1 MDEFV
6 ALTAVYGLKPRG
18 KSAPMAALKRSAFDR
33 NSVKT
38 SPFDSGDDDANAE
51 LTLKDSKF
59 DSLNPGGFDDF
70 SVFDELI
77 KLSSTNDSGKTKSCS
92 ISLPVN
98 AGDDDLIGFYELIP
112 GFGGSGQPSN
122 KFVNREFQETEAVQV
137 NKQQFGLDDDLEA
150 LFISPVA
157 SAQFLDDLSPL
168 FGGKSDKRRLARWE
182 REQIIKDRMEK
193 AIAYMNNRDH
203 QIQIEQEERSVSGC
217 CFFIDIF
224 TRISETL
231 DAEIKLWAAGKE
243 GNLRALIS
251 SLHLVSSPLLNKTVY
266 QVGYVDQVLWPGC
279 GWEAVSLTDL
289 ITSAAVKKVY
299 KKANLYV
306 HPDKVHQK
314 GTQQK
319 YIAEKVFNILQV
331 FS

>member
-77 KLSSTNDSGKTKSCS
+77 KLSSTNDSG
-92 ISLPVN
+92 
-98 AGDDDLIGFYELIP
+98 DDDLIGFYELIP

-122 KFVNREFQETEAVQV
+122 NEFQETEAVQV

-168 FGGKSDKRRLARWE
+168 FGESGELPGESDRRRLARWE
-182 REQIIKDRMEK
+182 HEQIIKDRKEK

-203 QIQIEQEERSVSGC
+203 QIQIEQEERS
-217 CFFIDIF
+217 
-224 TRISETL
+224 RISETL

-251 SLHLVSSPLLNKTVY
+251 SLHL
-266 QVGYVDQVLWPGC
+266 VLWPGC

-319 YIAEKVFNILQV
+319 YIAEKVFNILQEAWNK
-331 FS
+331 FNKEELS

>member
-6 ALTAVYGLKPRG
+6 ALTALYGLKPRG

-38 SPFDSGDDDANAE
+38 SPFDSGDDDENAG

-77 KLSSTNDSGKTKSCS
+77 KLSSTNDSGD
-92 ISLPVN
+92 N
-98 AGDDDLIGFYELIP
+98 DLLGGLTGLSPNEDGFDVLIP

-122 KFVNREFQETEAVQV
+122 IEFGV
-137 NKQQFGLDDDLEA
+137 DDDLDS
-150 LFISPVA
+150 LFNPVSPT
-157 SAQFLDDLSPL
+157 QFLDEFSPP
-168 FGGKSDKRRLARWE
+168 FGAGSFPVELPGESDKRRLARWE

-193 AIAYMNNRDH
+193 AIADMNNRDH
-203 QIQIEQEERSVSGC
+203 QIQTEQEERSLSGC
-217 CFFIDIF
+217 CFFFEIF

-231 DAEIKLWAAGKE
+231 DGEIKLWATGKE

-251 SLHLVSSPLLNKTVY
+251 SLHL
-266 QVGYVDQVLWPGC
+266 VLWPGC

-289 ITSAAVKKVY
+289 ITYASVKKVY

-314 GTQQK
+314 GAQQK
-319 YIAEKVFNILQV
+319 YIAEKVFNILQEAWNK
-331 FS
+331 FNKEELS

>member
-6 ALTAVYGLKPRG
+6 ALTELYGLKPRG

-70 SVFDELI
+70 SVFDELN
-77 KLSSTNDSGKTKSCS
+77 KLSSTNDSGKTKSCLSCVCYLFLKS

-122 KFVNREFQETEAVQV
+122 NEFQETEAVQV

-150 LFISPVA
+150 LFISHVA

-168 FGGKSDKRRLARWE
+168 FGGKSDRRRLARWE
-182 REQIIKDRMEK
+182 HEQIIKDRKEK
-193 AIAYMNNRDH
+193 AIADMNNRDH
-203 QIQIEQEERSVSGC
+203 QIQIEQEERS
-217 CFFIDIF
+217 
-224 TRISETL
+224 RISETL
-231 DAEIKLWAAGKE
+231 DAEIKLWATGKE

-251 SLHLVSSPLLNKTVY
+251 SLHL
-266 QVGYVDQVLWPGC
+266 VLWPGC

-319 YIAEKVFNILQV
+319 YIAEKVFNILQEAWNK
-331 FS
+331 FNKEELS

>member
-77 KLSSTNDSGKTKSCS
+77 KLSSTNDSGD
-92 ISLPVN
+92 N
-98 AGDDDLIGFYELIP
+98 DLMGGLTGLSPNEDGFDELIP

-122 KFVNREFQETEAVQV
+122 NEFQETEAVQV

-193 AIAYMNNRDH
+193 AIADMNNRDH
-203 QIQIEQEERSVSGC
+203 QIQIEQEERS
-217 CFFIDIF
+217 
-224 TRISETL
+224 RISETL
-231 DAEIKLWAAGKE
+231 DAEIKLWATGKE

-251 SLHLVSSPLLNKTVY
+251 SLHL
-266 QVGYVDQVLWPGC
+266 VLWPGC

-319 YIAEKVFNILQV
+319 YIAEKVFNILQEAWNK
-331 FS
+331 FNKEELS